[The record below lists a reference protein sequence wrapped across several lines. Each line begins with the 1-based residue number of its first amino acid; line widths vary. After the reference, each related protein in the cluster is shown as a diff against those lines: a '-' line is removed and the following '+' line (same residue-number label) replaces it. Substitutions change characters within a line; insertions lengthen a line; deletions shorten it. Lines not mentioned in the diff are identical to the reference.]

1 MLMGNGDWRRSR
13 GAKVL
18 PACHVRFSSAIL
30 GYVWCSTVIKDN
42 ISSAGVVL
50 YELGCGECSRAQKT
64 RLIRHGFRIRR
75 GFHNYSFR
83 DPVFFF
89 FLLPFILLEGFL
101 SVYCSRFGSMTIC
114 DV

>member
-50 YELGCGECSRAQKT
+50 YELGCGVHLGRPHAGNAAGP
-64 RLIRHGFRIRR
+64 RRHG
-75 GFHNYSFR
+75 
-83 DPVFFF
+83 
-89 FLLPFILLEGFL
+89 
-101 SVYCSRFGSMTIC
+101 
-114 DV
+114 